1 MAINQN
7 IFGYIPTE
15 SVDWSKAIGGLY
27 TTVKGIEEGREELK
41 LELDKLKTDNIKAV
55 QQADN
60 FTSQTFGQMMLGA
73 SQNGVTTIKAW
84 NDALKRGEL
93 DPKEYKQ
100 RMNSLMENWGT
111 LANNV
116 KSFDTKNAEIQKQLQ
131 SGEISKASVEAGEYF
146 ARMGD
151 LKNLQVF
158 IDPSTGLVST
168 GRLDAK
174 TGQVIPDTIE
184 SAKTTGDLSNLIF
197 NKTNIDKTVA
207 ETTRFWKD
215 YMVENNITTTSDL
228 RQRDEFA
235 SKMADL
241 TGALT
246 SNNRMTL
253 SILMDNTDEGYTT
266 YYTNADRDSKLFA
279 MVEKENQKR
288 AYQDKAKLSGAD
300 LDAFIKD
307 AEGKLIPM
315 QKDASGVYQPMIS
328 EKQKD
333 RAKKTIESAVA
344 LQLGYKS
351 LQDEPKVAGGG
362 SNNSP
367 ENEKLKYEN
376 LANGVIKNWNN
387 SEWLSSQSKEYDF
400 KWTAGGKL
408 EVYKQVSDDRGGFDA
423 ALVQTI
429 PNPTPE
435 TLGQYLGITTAQAD
449 NFKKS
454 LDVAR
459 GTVNRTTKTTTK
471 RLVSTTTKKK
481 FN

>member
-1 MAINQN
+1 MATNQN
-7 IFGYIPTE
+7 IFGYMTTDA
-15 SVDWSKAIGGLY
+15 VDWSKALGGLY
-27 TTVKGIEEGREELK
+27 TTVRGIEQEREDLK
-41 LELDKLKTDNIKAV
+41 LELDQLKTDNIRTI

-60 FTSQTFGQMMLGA
+60 FSSQTFQQMMLGA
-73 SQNGVTTIKAW
+73 SQNGVSTIKSW

-131 SGEISKASVEAGEYF
+131 SGDISKASVEAGEYF

-158 IDPSTGLVST
+158 IDPSTGTVST
-168 GRLDAK
+168 GRLDQK
-174 TGQVIPDTIE
+174 TGKVIPDSIE
-184 SAKTTGDLSNLIF
+184 SAKTTGDLNNLIF
-197 NKTNIDKTVA
+197 NKTNVDKAVA
-207 ETTRFWKD
+207 ETTKFWKD

-246 SNNRMTL
+246 SNSRMTL

-266 YYTNADRDSKLFA
+266 YYTTADRDSKLID
-279 MVEKENQKR
+279 MIERENQKR
-288 AYQDKAKLSGAD
+288 AYQDKSKLSGED
-300 LDAFIKD
+300 LNAFIRE

-315 QKDASGVYQPMIS
+315 QKDSSGVYQPMIS

-333 RAKKTIESAVA
+333 RAKKAIETAVA

-351 LQDEPKVAGGG
+351 LQDEPPR
-362 SNNSP
+362 SSNSP
-367 ENEKLKYEN
+367 EAEKLKYET

-400 KWTAGGKL
+400 KWVSGGKL
-408 EVYKQVSDDRGGFDA
+408 EVYKQVSDDKGGFYA
-423 ALVQTI
+423 AFVQTI
-429 PNPTPE
+429 SNPTPE
-435 TLGQYLGITTAQAD
+435 ILGQYLGITTSQAD

-471 RLVSTTTKKK
+471 RLVATTTKKK

>member
-1 MAINQN
+1 MATNQN
-7 IFGYIPTE
+7 LFGYIPTE
-15 SVDWSKAIGGLY
+15 SVDWSKALGGLY

-41 LELDKLKTDNIKAV
+41 LELDQLKTDNIKAV

-73 SQNGVTTIKAW
+73 SQNGVSTIKSW

-100 RMNSLMENWGT
+100 RMNSLMENWGA

-168 GRLDAK
+168 GRLDSA

-184 SAKTTGDLSNLIF
+184 SSKTTGDLSNLIF
-197 NKTNIDKTVA
+197 NKTNIDQSVA
-207 ETTRFWKD
+207 ETTKVWKD
-215 YMVENNITTTSDL
+215 YMVENDITTISDL

-253 SILMDNTDEGYTT
+253 SILMDNMDEGYTT
-266 YYTNADRDSKLFA
+266 YYTSADRESKLID
-279 MVEKENQKR
+279 MLERENQKR
-288 AYQDKAKLSGAD
+288 AYQNKAKLSDDD
-300 LDAFIKD
+300 LDEFIKN

-328 EKQKD
+328 EAQKD

-351 LQDEPKVAGGG
+351 LQDETTTSKGTPD
-362 SNNSP
+362 
-367 ENEKLKYEN
+367 EEEKLKYQT
-376 LANGVIKNWNN
+376 LAKGIVKNWTN
-387 SEWLSSQSKEYDF
+387 SDWLSGNSKDYDF
-400 KWTAGGKL
+400 KWVAGGKI
-408 EVYKQVSDDRGGFDA
+408 EVYKQKIDNKGVVDKY
-423 ALVQTI
+423 LIETLN
-429 PNPTPE
+429 NPTPE
-435 TLGQYLGITTAQAD
+435 MLGKYMDVPSGQLD
-449 NFKKS
+449 NFNKS
-454 LDVAR
+454 LNSAR
-459 GTVNRTTKTTTK
+459 AT
-471 RLVSTTTKKK
+471 VSTTTKKPK
-481 FN
+481 PVTPKNNDPLGLGISK